1 MKQIFLVFSAV
12 LAVAGATFDANAQ
25 ISQGGIPLSIQD
37 KVALKNVP
45 LSRYMNPDWEAFLSS
60 EKALT
65 PEQQFTRPFIV
76 ALSAAADFG
85 FPQSGQLE
93 VVNNGFRI
101 WRGVINVE
109 NAPAIGLAFDKYTLP
124 KGVKLFVTNE
134 NQRQIAGAFDASNND
149 PSGLFVI
156 DAIQGSKVFV
166 ELNIAPGVNIDD
178 IKLHIDK
185 ALVYH
190 RSIEHLKPYLVAGE
204 STLDQY
210 DGQLNGRSSV
220 CTINAICATGD
231 YVTNPR
237 KATVQTLSIGAGGQ
251 VGLCSGTLVNSAGN
265 TAGGIC
271 KPYIAT
277 ASHCELTGETN
288 SSSPKFAQLLVRFN
302 FERPDCAGTG
312 ATNGLSM
319 TGVNLIARS
328 NFQQSWADPNNPMA
342 IYDMKGDFMMYEL
355 KTAIPA
361 SYGAVLSGWKRQD
374 ADVQTTATSGKK
386 FYGFHHPVGDN
397 KKMTSSTFVE
407 SVTWALSPQSS
418 PSGPRWLALPTEGYL
433 SPGSSGSGLFD
444 GDGYWT
450 GVGSVAGQQP
460 NTVPVNC
467 NNTAAGTPSQGQP
480 FNYVLYQKASNAWEY
495 NENGVA
501 GANSLKP
508 FLDPGN
514 TGVTKVNS
522 VNATTCTSL
531 TSGGGTDG
539 AVSIRR
545 EDEELNANLS
555 VFPNPSNDGK
565 VQLQFNL
572 KEATVLQVSVVDV
585 AGRVVYEANIKDAR
599 SGIKNLDLRHV
610 ANGLYVVKIATAS
623 GFVGKKLLI
632 NR

>member
-1 MKQIFLVFSAV
+1 MKQKVLVFSAV
-12 LAVAGATFDANAQ
+12 LALAGTGLNVNAQ

-37 KVALKNVP
+37 KVALNNVP
-45 LSRYMNPDWEAFLSS
+45 VSSYMSPDWDAFLAS
-60 EKALT
+60 EKGLT
-65 PEQQFTRPFIV
+65 PEQQFSRPFIV

-85 FPQSGQLE
+85 FPQSGQME
-93 VVNNGFRI
+93 VTGNGYRI
-101 WRGVINVE
+101 WHGIISVA
-109 NAPAIGLAFDKYTLP
+109 NAPAIGLGFDQYTLP

-134 NQRQIAGAFDASNND
+134 NKKQVAGAFDASNND
-149 PSGLFVI
+149 PSGLFVV
-156 DAIQGSKVFV
+156 DAIQGAKVFV

-185 ALVYH
+185 AIVYH
-190 RSIEHLKPYLVAGE
+190 RAIEHLKSYLITGE

-210 DGQLNGRSSV
+210 DSQLNGLSSV
-220 CTINAICATGD
+220 CMINAICATGN

-251 VGLCSGTLVNSAGN
+251 VGLCSGTLVNNAGN
-265 TAGGIC
+265 TAGGTC

-277 ASHCELTGETN
+277 ATHCETTGATDN
-288 SSSPKFAQLLVRFN
+288 TSSKFAQLLVRFN
-302 FERPDCAGTG
+302 FERPDCAGAQ

-328 NFQQSWADPNNPMA
+328 AFQEAWADQNNTSA
-342 IYDMKGDFMMYEL
+342 IFNMKGDFMLYEL
-355 KTAIPA
+355 KNAIPA

-374 ADVQTTATSGKK
+374 ADVQTTAAAGKK

-397 KKMTSSTFVE
+397 KKMTSAA
-407 SVTWALSPQSS
+407 SVASYTWPNQQPN
-418 PSGPRWLALPTEGYL
+418 PSGTRWFMQPTEGYA

-450 GVGSVAGQQP
+450 GIASVAGQVGTIP
-460 NTVPVNC
+460 ANC
-467 NNTAAGTPSQGQP
+467 NNAAAGGTSQGP
-480 FNYVLYQKASNAWEY
+480 PMNAILYQKASHAWEY

-508 FLDPGN
+508 FLDPAN
-514 TGVTKVNS
+514 TGVAKVNS

-531 TSGGGTDG
+531 TSGGGTEG
-539 AVSIRR
+539 SVSISR
-545 EDEELNANLS
+545 EDEALNANVS

-572 KEATVLQVSVVDV
+572 KAAADLHITVVDV
-585 AGRVVYEANIKDAR
+585 AGRVVYETRIRDAR
-599 SGIKNLDLRHV
+599 NGIKNMDLQNV

-623 GFVGKKLLI
+623 GFAGKKLFV